1 LFQNQSL
8 LKMNSSQAK
17 KIQIKEYLSLIDL
30 EPKRIKGNDYWY
42 SSPLRDDK
50 EPSLKVNIAENIWF
64 DFGTGKGG
72 NIIDLVM
79 NLNSC
84 TVSEALSILG
94 GNPYKEPTIT
104 LSSFHQQNI
113 KDFAL
118 KPIQHVALIEY
129 IKLRRIEIALAK
141 RYCNEAHYL
150 LNDKYYFG
158 VAFKNDIAGYE
169 IRNKYSKV
177 NLFGKNIT
185 TIKGNNSIV
194 NVYEGFFDFLS
205 YVQLF
210 PQSSNDNHIILN
222 SVSTAGSSLKPLM
235 EYEQVNLLL
244 DNDQSGKDITKNL
257 LNQIPKAKDL
267 SFIYADAKDVNEF
280 LLMKRKK

>member
-1 LFQNQSL
+1 
-8 LKMNSSQAK
+8 MNSSQAK
-17 KIQIKEYLSLIDL
+17 KIQIKEFLSLIGL

-50 EPSLKVNIAENIWF
+50 EPSLKVNVIENIWY
-64 DFGTGKGG
+64 DFGIGEGG

-79 NLNSC
+79 NLNAC
-84 TVSEALSILG
+84 NVSEALSILG
-94 GNPYKEPTIT
+94 GNPYKEQTPT

-113 KDFAL
+113 KNFAL

-158 VAFKNDIAGYE
+158 IAFKNDFDGYE

-177 NLFGKNIT
+177 NLFGKSIT
-185 TIKGNNSIV
+185 TVKGNNTIV

>member
-50 EPSLKVNIAENIWF
+50 EPSLKVNIAENIWY

-158 VAFKNDIAGYE
+158 IAFKNDIAGYE

>member
-1 LFQNQSL
+1 
-8 LKMNSSQAK
+8 MNSSQAK
-17 KIQIKEYLSLIDL
+17 KIQIKEYLSLIHL
-30 EPKRIKGNDYWY
+30 EPKGIKGNDYWY

-50 EPSLKVNIAENIWF
+50 EPSLKVNIIENIWY
-64 DFGTGKGG
+64 DFGSGKGG

-79 NLNSC
+79 NLNAC
-84 TVSEALSILG
+84 NVSEALSILG
-94 GNPYKEPTIT
+94 GNPYKEQPPTF
-104 LSSFHQQNI
+104 SSFHQQNI

-129 IKLRRIEIALAK
+129 IKSRRIEIALAK

-158 VAFKNDIAGYE
+158 IAFKNDIDGYE
-169 IRNKYSKV
+169 IRNKYSKI
-177 NLFGKNIT
+177 NLFGKSIT

-205 YVQLF
+205 YIQLF
-210 PQSSNDNHIILN
+210 PESLEDNHIILN
-222 SVSTAGSSLKPLM
+222 SISTAGSSLKPLM
-235 EYEQVNLLL
+235 EYEQVNLIM
-244 DNDQSGKDITKNL
+244 DNDQPGKDITKSL